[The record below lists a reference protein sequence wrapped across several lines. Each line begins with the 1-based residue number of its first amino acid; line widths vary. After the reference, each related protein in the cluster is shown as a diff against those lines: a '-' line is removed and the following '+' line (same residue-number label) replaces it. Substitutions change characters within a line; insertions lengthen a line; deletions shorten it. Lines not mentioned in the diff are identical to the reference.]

1 MMSKFNGPKV
11 YGAVTVGERGQVVI
25 PAELRQAFGIKAGD
39 KLIVFTK
46 GKEFINLVPT
56 EQFNAFLNHMSKMLA
71 SIKKE
76 KIDIK

>member
-1 MMSKFNGPKV
+1 MTKFKGPKV

-25 PAELRQAFGIKAGD
+25 PVELRQAFGIKAGD

-56 EQFNAFLNHMSKMLA
+56 EQFNTFLNNMSKMLA

-76 KIDIK
+76 KLDLK

>member
-1 MMSKFNGPKV
+1 MTKFKGPKV

-56 EQFNAFLNHMSKMLA
+56 EQFNAFLNNMSKMLA
-71 SIKKE
+71 SIKKG
-76 KIDIK
+76 KLDIK